1 MSTRQASRPCMI
13 PLVQLAPGS
22 ISRGAIQHLI
32 PADSRWAQIA
42 SAVGR
47 SLLEWL
53 MKTIEGMLDS
63 ANSDRSPFGPSLAR
77 KKSPDRERLEGNRRL
92 KSRGTAYLAYLNP
105 PQQNCRRLACS
116 QPGVGT
122 GPFGTDVELRT

>member
-1 MSTRQASRPCMI
+1 MNTRQASRPCMI
-13 PLVQLAPGS
+13 PWVQVVPGS

-53 MKTIEGMLDS
+53 MKTIDGMVPPRCENLT
-63 ANSDRSPFGPSLAR
+63 RFGFQWLAE
-77 KKSPDRERLEGNRRL
+77 KSPGIGGFPFPRALL
-92 KSRGTAYLAYLNP
+92 
-105 PQQNCRRLACS
+105 
-116 QPGVGT
+116 PGE
-122 GPFGTDVELRT
+122 PAL